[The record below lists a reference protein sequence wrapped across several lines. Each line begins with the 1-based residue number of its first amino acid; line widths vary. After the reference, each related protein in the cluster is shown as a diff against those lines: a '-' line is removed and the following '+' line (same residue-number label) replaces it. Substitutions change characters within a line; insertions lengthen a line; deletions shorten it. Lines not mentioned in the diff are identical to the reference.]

1 MGRTTEFFKLD
12 AEKAKNNLL
21 LDLVSKT
28 KFKKSFEDFIIER
41 KNEFGNDYDV
51 TFNDVIKKVS
61 TDINTILPSE
71 LWELTFWLGEIEYD
85 RRYLQGE
92 GYEKVHSELYI
103 NNGIESLYEIV
114 STNAYGFMFQ
124 YGNFTDYF
132 EVNEIRE
139 MDSGHNVDAKD
150 FVRFLDYMILLM
162 KKILDADLDK
172 SEYKHV
178 FSKEEI
184 EEISKIEN
192 LNRENK
198 LLFQR
203 IEAEFVWLKQN
214 FLKEKEEVD
223 LNENYRSRNPDY
235 MTIFCADG
243 FLENCIRMKKE
254 IEEPNTNIL
263 IVDSI

>member
-1 MGRTTEFFKLD
+1 MGRTTEFYKLD
-12 AEKAKNNLL
+12 AEKAKKNLI
-21 LDLVSKT
+21 LDLSSKT
-28 KFKKSFEDFIIER
+28 KFKKSFENFIIER
-41 KNEFGNDYDV
+41 KNEFKDDFDV
-51 TFNDVIKKVS
+51 TFDNVVQKVS
-61 TDINTILPSE
+61 SNINTILPSE
-71 LWELTFWLGEIEYD
+71 LWELTFWLGEIEYE
-85 RRYLQGE
+85 RRTFQGE
-92 GYEKVHSELYI
+92 SYEKMYNELYI
-103 NNGIESLYEIV
+103 NNGIESLYEIQNR
-114 STNAYGFMFQ
+114 NAYGFMFQ

-139 MDSGHNVDAKD
+139 MDSGHNVDTKD

-192 LNRENK
+192 LNQENK

-214 FLKEKEEVD
+214 FIKEKEEED
-223 LNENYRSRNPDY
+223 LDKNYSSRNADY
-235 MTIFCADG
+235 ATIFCADS
-243 FLENCIRMKKE
+243 FFEHCIRIKNSLNE
-254 IEEPNTNIL
+254 INTNIL